1 MAGTTGPELFFQACR
16 ELGLDNRALAKVLG
30 VGLRT
35 VERHGVHILYNP
47 VYGHRFVRA
56 VHPHNPD
63 LAGRLAR
70 AAGTNLKALGLE
82 PATREERAA
91 ARRDVITT
99 SDETLAVIQA
109 TVAATGLSIEQARA
123 GVGAAVAMALDM
135 GLTLEQLDPVLNP
148 KKPSRR

>member
-1 MAGTTGPELFFQACR
+1 MAGNTGPELFFQACR
-16 ELGLDNRALAKVLG
+16 ELDLDNRGLARLLG

-35 VERHGVHILYNP
+35 VERHGVYILYHP

-56 VHPHNPD
+56 VHPRNPE

-91 ARRDVITT
+91 ARGNVITT
-99 SDETLAVIQA
+99 SDEALAVIHA
-109 TVAATGLSIEQARA
+109 ASAATGLSIEATRA
-123 GVGAAVAMALDM
+123 GLGAAVAMAMDL